1 LLHATNV
8 EFFPKSRPKKCCNNM
23 TFHID
28 HRKTMKPLI
37 SNIVRKHIA
46 SPPLYY
52 PISAPLSLLHH
63 FRLSL
68 NTSLVRFEAHR
79 RAMGLQ
85 RSEYKL
91 WVQTVS
97 TNCEY
102 KLWVQTV
109 STNCETISQAH
120 TKQGYQSTYTS
131 IHFVQM
137 ASVCFVSPGIKFNK
151 SLGYNMHFVQ

>member
-1 LLHATNV
+1 MFRSNLKTGQKLKFCYTTNV
-8 EFFPKSRPKKCCNNM
+8 AFFPTSRPKKCCNNM
-23 TFHID
+23 TFHIN

-52 PISAPLSLLHH
+52 PISAPLPLLHH

-68 NTSLVRFEAHR
+68 NNSLVRFEAHR

-109 STNCETISQAH
+109 RLSVRLTQNNATNLH
-120 TKQGYQSTYTS
+120 TRVYTLY
-131 IHFVQM
+131 IWLVYVLCHP
-137 ASVCFVSPGIKFNK
+137 A
-151 SLGYNMHFVQ
+151 